1 MTRKS
6 PIQIRP
12 ISQYVLGMMR
22 RAMRILEATKE
33 AGRPGEEM
41 AQRLHRYSLVNDV
54 VRQQVVC
61 GVSAY
66 YEMALSSFVH

>member
-1 MTRKS
+1 
-6 PIQIRP
+6 
-12 ISQYVLGMMR
+12 MR

-66 YEMALSSFVH
+66 YEMALSSSVH